1 MNLLLLVQAAAPK
14 VGSGVVSGG
23 WSYVWAGYGL
33 TWITL
38 ALYALSLYLRRPQE
52 PAGPEDK

>member
-1 MNLLLLVQAAAPK
+1 MNLLLLVQAAAPQ

-33 TWITL
+33 TWVTL
-38 ALYALSLYLRRPQE
+38 ALYTLSLYLRRPQE
-52 PAGPEDK
+52 PAAPEEK